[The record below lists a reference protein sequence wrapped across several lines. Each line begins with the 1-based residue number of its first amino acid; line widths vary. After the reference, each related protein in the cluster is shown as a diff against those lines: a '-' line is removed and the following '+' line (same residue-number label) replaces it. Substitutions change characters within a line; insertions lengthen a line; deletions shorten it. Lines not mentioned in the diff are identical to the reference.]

1 MACHHPAPDVASG
14 RGTGVMRM
22 TTASIVGMGRWAGR
36 VWDRA
41 VERPVLA
48 VVVASAVARLFV
60 ALVLNLWDGVLS
72 SLGVL

>member
-1 MACHHPAPDVASG
+1 
-14 RGTGVMRM
+14 M